1 MKQKKFEM
9 PHVFVVLMS
18 VFLVIYFLT
27 FLIPKGEYDR
37 VETEAGHMSIVSG
50 SFNYIEHE
58 NVSFFDLV
66 QAIPLGMA
74 QAGELIFGGL
84 MIGALYKVLEN
95 TGLIMVAITFIKRV
109 FKKNTLLII
118 PTLMIP
124 IAIFTTITGVMEL
137 NLLYIPVVLPLIL
150 RMGYDRMTAFA
161 TVILGSASGFIIA
174 MTAPATVGLAQTI
187 AGIPLYS
194 GLWFRIILFIL
205 FLTGAIL
212 YVMHYARKINR
223 QPELSPN
230 YEDGKNELFLKQ
242 EQEVTPTAR
251 HYGAFI
257 FLGGATVF
265 MIYGLLQLGW
275 YFIELGA
282 WYLFMAIVVALIF
295 SIRPSRMAEM
305 FQEGF
310 QLILLAGIVIGFS
323 RSISIILEEGMITDT
338 IVFALENLLQG
349 MPSTVA
355 AIFMLVVQTGFN
367 FFVGSGSGQ
376 ALITMPVMSSL
387 SELIGVTQQT
397 SVIAFQLGDG
407 MSNLYYPAGLILAF
421 LALAKVSYLDWLKF
435 LWPVLV
441 YWYVIGASG
450 LIIADLIQL
459 Q

>member
-1 MKQKKFEM
+1 
-9 PHVFVVLMS
+9 
-18 VFLVIYFLT
+18 
-27 FLIPKGEYDR
+27 
-37 VETEAGHMSIVSG
+37 
-50 SFNYIEHE
+50 
-58 NVSFFDLV
+58 
-66 QAIPLGMA
+66 
-74 QAGELIFGGL
+74 
-84 MIGALYKVLEN
+84 
-95 TGLIMVAITFIKRV
+95 ITFIKRV

-282 WYLFMAIVVALIF
+282 VSLHGYCCCFDFQHPAESDGGNVPRRLSADSSGRYIHWFFPLDFHNFRRGNDYGYHCLCFGKSAAGYAVDSRRDIYAG
-295 SIRPSRMAEM
+295 RP
-305 FQEGF
+305 
-310 QLILLAGIVIGFS
+310 
-323 RSISIILEEGMITDT
+323 
-338 IVFALENLLQG
+338 
-349 MPSTVA
+349 
-355 AIFMLVVQTGFN
+355 
-367 FFVGSGSGQ
+367 
-376 ALITMPVMSSL
+376 
-387 SELIGVTQQT
+387 
-397 SVIAFQLGDG
+397 
-407 MSNLYYPAGLILAF
+407 
-421 LALAKVSYLDWLKF
+421 DW
-435 LWPVLV
+435 
-441 YWYVIGASG
+441 
-450 LIIADLIQL
+450 IQL
-459 Q
+459 LCRFRQWSGADYYAGHEQFE